1 VIQGESRTRKRQPGK
16 SIEPLS
22 NPSPWRILSDRRFEG
37 ETAANLSTFL
47 PVDKPHSFR
56 SAVTTSLVLTAL
68 AFVACSCS
76 SSGVSGKGMSWESRL
91 GPVPDSKI
99 TAARMHQ
106 QTRVQSAFIQKGR
119 YGRRWH
125 RPMKPRYITIHSTQ
139 NYTGDAH
146 AHAKALK
153 RGALKG
159 GVCGY
164 LCWHFT
170 VQDDVV
176 IQHIP
181 TNERGEHADFDGPG
195 NRYSIGIEMCEHK
208 GNDLAKTI
216 DRTAQL
222 TAVLMFHHDIPLSNV
237 VPHYHWPR
245 RGKNP
250 ANKNCPHFL
259 LENGKPGA
267 TWNWFKS
274 RVKRHY
280 LRIEEAPSRGKLARR
295 SLPLPNGAS
304 RPG

>member
-1 VIQGESRTRKRQPGK
+1 MAYLSQSRFKGGALNPLTQFVENPPRFRRAAAC
-16 SIEPLS
+16 SIA
-22 NPSPWRILSDRRFEG
+22 
-37 ETAANLSTFL
+37 TAFAM
-47 PVDKPHSFR
+47 
-56 SAVTTSLVLTAL
+56 L
-68 AFVACSCS
+68 AFLVSSCS
-76 SSGVSGKGMSWESRL
+76 STSRKGSSWEARL
-91 GPVPDSKI
+91 GPVPSTPI
-99 TAARMHQ
+99 QAARMHDK
-106 QTRVQSAFIQKGR
+106 TRVKAAYIPKGR
-119 YGRRWH
+119 YGRRWN
-125 RPMKPRYITIHSTQ
+125 RPMQPRYITVHSTQ

-170 VQDDVV
+170 VQEDVV

-208 GNDLAKTI
+208 GNDLARTI

-222 TAVLMFHHDIPLSNV
+222 TAMLMYHHGIALENV

-245 RGKNP
+245 RGKSP
-250 ANKNCPHFL
+250 AHKNCPHFL

-267 TWNWFKS
+267 TWAWFKG

-280 LRIEEAPSRGKLARR
+280 QRIEDPPKSRSHMARR
-295 SLPLPNGAS
+295 RPMPLPES
-304 RPG
+304 REVG